1 MNWNGHEPQLV
12 NPNILSCKASS
23 APPSPWWR
31 HLNKSQL
38 TCDSTEHIS
47 TNNNKYIVYIY
58 IRVTSDPAT
67 SKRAKMFIKTAPY
80 HHDYSWLPLIWGIG
94 HIQPVKAALINCRL
108 FSRQLS
114 PTAASQETAGR
125 LQLDHWW
132 SMHVFRIISSR
143 CDLTAEFEAML
154 CQKRGFALL
163 TLREQWTLA
172 PRLRHDANPV
182 WTNVLGSRQ
191 ARNRQQQATNLQ
203 PNLWFGNFSGW
214 LDWLDLW
221 KIYKSRCPLANH

>member
-114 PTAASQETAGR
+114 PTAAKETAGR

-143 CDLTAEFEAML
+143 CKLTPEFEAML

-172 PRLRHDANPV
+172 PRMLHDATGLDQCLRIQASQEQTATSHQSPTKPV
-182 WTNVLGSRQ
+182 VWK
-191 ARNRQQQATNLQ
+191 LQ
-203 PNLWFGNFSGW
+203 WMTW
-214 LDWLDLW
+214 LTRSV
-221 KIYKSRCPLANH
+221 KNIQI

>member
-47 TNNNKYIVYIY
+47 TNNNKYIVYIYIY

-114 PTAASQETAGR
+114 PTAAKETAGR

-143 CDLTAEFEAML
+143 FLKM
-154 CQKRGFALL
+154 
-163 TLREQWTLA
+163 
-172 PRLRHDANPV
+172 
-182 WTNVLGSRQ
+182 
-191 ARNRQQQATNLQ
+191 
-203 PNLWFGNFSGW
+203 W
-214 LDWLDLW
+214 LDCWVWSHVVPKKRLCFVDTARTMNLGTKNAAWCKPGLDQCLRM
-221 KIYKSRCPLANH
+221 S